1 MKALPIA
8 LLTASLA
15 VVPAAHAKQYPP
27 RDECIAD
34 TSLAAFVTNLKDVVR
49 RKDAKALLAMTAP
62 DIEFELGDSATRA
75 GFAKEWKLD
84 KPATSGLWKELGTV
98 LADGCSLDKDG
109 GSAPYWYAHGPNVD
123 AGEDGVIS
131 GERVNLRASPSKT
144 GKVLRTVDWESVT
157 IGAET
162 DSGFTE
168 VTLSDGTKG
177 YIANDFIW
185 NGYGYR
191 ALFQKR
197 GGKWMI
203 TAFLAGD

>member
-1 MKALPIA
+1 MKSLPIA
-8 LLTASLA
+8 LLALA
-15 VVPAAHAKQYPP
+15 LTTVPAGAKQYPP

-34 TSLAAFVTNLKDVVR
+34 ASLAAFRASLADIVK
-49 RKDAKALLAMTAP
+49 RKDATALLAVVAP
-62 DIEFELGDSATRA
+62 NIEFEVDTAATRA

-84 KPATSGLWKELGTV
+84 KPATSGVWKELGSV
-98 LADGCSLDKDG
+98 LAHGCSLDKDG
-109 GSAPYWYAHGPNVD
+109 GSSPYWYANGPSVD

-131 GERVNLRASPSKT
+131 GERVNVRAAPSKT
-144 GKVLRTVDWESVT
+144 AKVLRTADWESVT

-162 DSGFTE
+162 DSGFTQ
-168 VTLSDGTKG
+168 VTLGDGTKG
-177 YIANDFIW
+177 YVANDYIW